1 MPGFLKKINGP
12 SELKKLSLENLQE
25 LAEEIRETLITTV
38 SKNGGHLAPNLG
50 VVELTIALHSVFNSP
65 EDKIIWD
72 VGHQSYVHKLLTGRK
87 DKFSTLRCYQ
97 GISGF
102 PRKGESE
109 HDAFQTGHSSTSI
122 SAALGLAKAR
132 DLKGENY
139 HVIAIIGDGAL
150 TGGIAFEAINHASH
164 TQTNM
169 IVLLN
174 DNEMSISKNV
184 GGLAAYLSRLRTDPT
199 YSKIKEDVETLMRK
213 IPAIGDT
220 VYKSLGRVKD
230 MLKYLLVP
238 GMLFEELGFTYL
250 GPIDGH
256 NINLMRQVFFSARK
270 LKGPILIHV
279 LTKKGKGY
287 EIAEQNPDK
296 FHGIGP
302 FEIKTGSPVKN
313 SNIPSYTEVFSQT
326 ITKLAE
332 KDNRIIGITAAMPSG
347 TGLDKFAARFPERF
361 FDVGIAEQHALTF
374 SAGLAAQG
382 FRPVVAIYS
391 TFLQRGYD
399 QIIHDICLQKLPV
412 FMAVDRAG
420 IVGEDGETHQGCFD
434 LSFLSHIP
442 NIVVM
447 TPGDE
452 NEFKNM
458 IYTALQHDGPAA
470 VRYPRGSGRGV
481 ALTSDFKKLEIGKAE
496 ILEEGSDLV
505 ILAVGTMVD
514 TAEAAVEKLKSVGV
528 RPTLVN
534 CRFVKPLDEQL
545 IINLARKYK
554 KIITIEENVLRGGF
568 GSAVLELLESHDIY
582 NVKVRR
588 MGIPDK
594 YIEHGSRNQILEKYG
609 LCAASLVKEA
619 LDLTRTR
626 PRALKVNPAGR

>member
-1 MPGFLKKINGP
+1 MPGLLKKIDSP
-12 SELKKLSLENLQE
+12 LKLKKLSLEDLHE
-25 LAEEIRETLITTV
+25 LAGEIRETLITTV

-87 DKFSTLRCYQ
+87 ENFSTLRCYQ

-102 PRKGESE
+102 PKKEESD
-109 HDAFQTGHSSTSI
+109 HDIFQTGHSSTSI

-132 DLKGENY
+132 DLKGGNY
-139 HVIAIIGDGAL
+139 HVIAVIGDGAL
-150 TGGIAFEAINHASH
+150 TGGIAFEALNHASH
-164 TQTNM
+164 TKTNM
-169 IVLLN
+169 IVVLN

-199 YSKIKEDVETLMRK
+199 YSKIKEDVETLMKR

-256 NINLMRQVFFSARK
+256 NINLLRQVLFSARK

-302 FEIKTGSPVKN
+302 FEIKTGNLLKK
-313 SNIPSYTEVFSQT
+313 SNIPSYTEVFSET
-326 ITKLAE
+326 IVKLAK
-332 KDNRIIGITAAMPSG
+332 KDKKIIGITAAMTSG
-347 TGLDKFAARFPERF
+347 TGLGKFAAEFPDRF

-374 SAGLAAQG
+374 SAGLASEG

-412 FMAVDRAG
+412 FLAVDRAG

-442 NIVVM
+442 NIVIM
-447 TPGDE
+447 APRDE

-458 IYTALQHDGPAA
+458 IYTALRHDGPTA
-470 VRYPRGSGRGV
+470 VRFPRSAGRGV
-481 ALTSDFKKLEIGKAE
+481 SISSDFEKLEIGKAE
-496 ILEEGSDLV
+496 ILEKGNDLV
-505 ILAVGTMVD
+505 ILAIGTMVG
-514 TAEAAVEKLKSVGV
+514 TAEDAIEKLKTIGV
-528 RPTLVN
+528 KPTLVN

-554 KIITIEENVLRGGF
+554 KIITVEENVLKGGF
-568 GSAVLELLESHDIY
+568 GSAVLELLETNHINDVR
-582 NVKVRR
+582 VKRI
-588 MGIPDK
+588 GIPDK
-594 YIEHGSRNQILEKYG
+594 YIEHGPRNQILEKYG
-609 LCAASLVKEA
+609 LCTTSLVKEA
-619 LDLTRTR
+619 LDLTGART
-626 PRALKVNPAGR
+626 LKYNPAGR